1 MGKVIPYSHMP
12 WNSFK
17 RMDDTELK
25 AIYHFL
31 KTLKPVKTIPA
42 KPKA

>member
-1 MGKVIPYSHMP
+1 MP

-17 RMDDTELK
+17 RMSDDELK

-31 KTLKPVKTIPA
+31 RSTKPVKTEKIVN
-42 KPKA
+42 K